1 MIKDL
6 NKIKLGKTNLKVTK
20 LGFGVGGIFGM
31 RIFDQNKALAIIEK
45 SIDSGINFFDTG
57 SSYSYGNAEK
67 LLGKALYKK
76 NLDDIIIATKGGTV
90 LNKRKQIYKDFSRKS
105 LRLNLEKSLK
115 RLNVNNINLFQL
127 HSPRIK
133 DLNDDVF
140 ETLTLFKEEGKV
152 DYIGISCDGLV
163 LDKAIESNVF
173 DTVMCTY
180 NLINRKADNQIK
192 RAKKK
197 NIGVIIKSPMAHQV
211 YNSNVFKVKNIT
223 SLWYF
228 LRIIKNYKS
237 QLLKGFKFRYL
248 NHVRGITSSQIA
260 LKYVLDNDFVDVA
273 LIGTTKIRHLEQNIE
288 SLSKSIPIDIKKKLD
303 SHF

>member
-1 MIKDL
+1 MQKNYL
-6 NKIKLGKTNLKVTK
+6 
-20 LGFGVGGIFGM
+20 
-31 RIFDQNKALAIIEK
+31 
-45 SIDSGINFFDTG
+45 
-57 SSYSYGNAEK
+57 EK
-67 LLGKALYKK
+67 LYIKK

-180 NLINRKADNQIK
+180 NLINQRQI
-192 RAKKK
+192 
-197 NIGVIIKSPMAHQV
+197 
-211 YNSNVFKVKNIT
+211 
-223 SLWYF
+223 
-228 LRIIKNYKS
+228 
-237 QLLKGFKFRYL
+237 
-248 NHVRGITSSQIA
+248 
-260 LKYVLDNDFVDVA
+260 
-273 LIGTTKIRHLEQNIE
+273 TK
-288 SLSKSIPIDIKKKLD
+288 
-303 SHF
+303 